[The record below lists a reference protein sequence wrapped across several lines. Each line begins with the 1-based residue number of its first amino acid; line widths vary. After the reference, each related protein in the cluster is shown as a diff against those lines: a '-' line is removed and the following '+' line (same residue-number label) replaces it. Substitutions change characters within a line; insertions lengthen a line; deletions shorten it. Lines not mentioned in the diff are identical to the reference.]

1 MGKPKKLDKM
11 AAEFVELDEIEAQMT
26 KLKTRAEEIKQ
37 SVRDALGSSEEG
49 TIKGVTVVTYV
60 TAQRSE
66 FDQSAFKAAHP
77 IIAKRF
83 IKIRPVRTML
93 LKTKAWGEA
102 GLRG

>member
-1 MGKPKKLDKM
+1 MARPKKLDKM
-11 AAEFVELDEIEAQMT
+11 AAEFIELDEIDAQIT
-26 KLKTRAEEIKQ
+26 KLKTRQEELKQ
-37 SVRDALGSSEEG
+37 SIRDELGASEEG

-77 IIAKRF
+77 VIARRF
-83 IKIRPVRTML
+83 IKIRPVRTLL
-93 LKTKAWGEA
+93 LKSKAWGEA